1 MSASDTWKR
10 AAANQKAS
18 WRKPK
23 RSGFPSR
30 LFQMFSDAISD
41 WLPCNGCSC
50 RLATAPEN
58 KTINQPLS
66 VAVRGVTL
74 EPLGVLCSARRR
86 SKQLQ
91 SGLEDRKTW
100 SAWDPRKPLCIL
112 ECVHACTCMP
122 SPACPCSSVSVI
134 SWGRC
139 QAPWWMT
146 SLTAAAVNSRMKGG
160 THPACAWKIGGTLSG
175 SLTVKAFPIQSLV
188 SMDCSSKTV
197 HTRHGGQKVCVL

>member
-1 MSASDTWKR
+1 MWKR

-91 SGLEDRKTW
+91 LGLEDRKTGLHGTQGSPSAFW
-100 SAWDPRKPLCIL
+100 SVSMHVR
-112 ECVHACTCMP
+112 
-122 SPACPCSSVSVI
+122 ACPPQPAPAA
-134 SWGRC
+134 RC
-139 QAPWWMT
+139 QSSPGEDVRRRDGWHHWPQQPW
-146 SLTAAAVNSRMKGG
+146 
-160 THPACAWKIGGTLSG
+160 THAWKEGHIL
-175 SLTVKAFPIQSLV
+175 LV
-188 SMDCSSKTV
+188 PGK
-197 HTRHGGQKVCVL
+197 